1 MHTDEMA
8 EMDRAEGQQHHE
20 EMPQGAH
27 PSFMNVIRT
36 KERIK
41 QKLSSVKHKVGVYS
55 AKGGVGKT
63 TVSVNLAYALTAR
76 GFKVGLL
83 DADIDCPNVSQFL
96 GIDERMNVS
105 SFPLKPIEK
114 YGIKA
119 ASTAMI
125 VDDTKR
131 PIIWRGPIIVKMLYD
146 FFENTDWGELDY
158 LIIDLPPGTSDAPLT
173 IMQVLDL
180 DGFVIVTTPQRVA
193 GMNSVRSGMM
203 AKRLNTAL
211 LGVVENM
218 SSGVPSKNTE
228 WVISTLNTR
237 LLGTVR
243 MDQDFSTYSDEGR
256 IPSEQNE
263 AILRMFNGI
272 VDSLIGRIGT

>member
-1 MHTDEMA
+1 MA
-8 EMDRAEGQQHHE
+8 EIEETGQHKNQL
-20 EMPQGAH
+20 PPGAH
-27 PSFMNVIRT
+27 PSFMSVIKT
-36 KERIK
+36 KQRIK
-41 QKLSSVKHKVGVYS
+41 EKLSNVKHKIGIYS

-63 TVSVNLAYALTAR
+63 TVSVNTAYALSAR

-83 DADIDCPNVSQFL
+83 DADIDCPNISMFL
-96 GIDERMNVS
+96 GIDRMMDVS

-125 VDDTKR
+125 VDDTQK

-158 LIIDLPPGTSDAPLT
+158 LVIDLPPGTSDAPLT

-180 DGFVIVTTPQRVA
+180 DGFVIVTNPQRIA
-193 GMNSVRSGMM
+193 GVNSIRSGLM
-203 AKRLNTAL
+203 ARRLNVAL

-218 SSGVPSKNTE
+218 SSGKPSKNTDD
-228 WVISTLNTR
+228 VVATLGTK
-237 LLGTVR
+237 LLGTVK
-243 MDQDFSTYSDEGR
+243 MDTAFSANSDEGR
-256 IPSEQNE
+256 IPSMESKD
-263 AILRMFNGI
+263 ILKMFDPILDG
-272 VDSLIGRIGT
+272 LGAKKG